1 VQTVHNP
8 HFAEGLSTSVKT
20 GLAAVPETTDGAVV
34 CLADMPQVTAPLID
48 KLVAAFDPERG
59 ALVVIPTIDG
69 KRGNPVVWAR
79 RFFHELMALDG
90 DIGARHVIAR
100 YPEAVSEVPLTD
112 IAALVDV
119 DTPEALV
126 RVRAELEGA

>member
-1 VQTVHNP
+1 MSGQHVRMGREQGAP
-8 HFAEGLSTSVKT
+8 AAIARALLDDIRSV
-20 GLAAVPETTDGAVV
+20 V
-34 CLADMPQVTAPLID
+34 
-48 KLVAAFDPERG
+48 
-59 ALVVIPTIDG
+59 
-69 KRGNPVVWAR
+69 
-79 RFFHELMALDG
+79 
-90 DIGARHVIAR
+90 GARHVIAR